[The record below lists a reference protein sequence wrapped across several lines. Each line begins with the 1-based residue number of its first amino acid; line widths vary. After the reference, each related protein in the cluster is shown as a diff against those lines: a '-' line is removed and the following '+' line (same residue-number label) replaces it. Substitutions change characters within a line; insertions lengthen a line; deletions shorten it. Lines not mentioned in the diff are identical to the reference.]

1 MSGLL
6 PTGTSASSEQNGEPR
21 TLWLDS
27 DDTGDL
33 LSSLSSDT
41 ARAILT
47 TLHEEPQTAS
57 EVATRVD
64 TSVQN
69 ARHHLSKLEQVDAV
83 RVADTRY
90 SEKGREMSVYAP
102 SEEPLVVF
110 VGREERKH
118 SFLDS
123 LRGLMSIIGVLGV
136 VSLLVQWLVTPTIDQ
151 TMSRQL
157 PRAGDALGSSGA
169 AGFSLLGVPPGV
181 IFFAGG
187 ILVLLFVLVIQH
199 KSAVRR
205 LIPG

>member
-21 TLWLDS
+21 TLWLNS

-41 ARAILT
+41 AREILT
-47 TLHEEPQTAS
+47 ALHEKPQTAS

-69 ARHHLSKLEQVDAV
+69 ARHHLSKLKQVGAI

-90 SEKGREMSVYAP
+90 SEKGREMTVYAP

-123 LRGLMSIIGVLGV
+123 LRGLMPIVGLLGI
-136 VSLLVQWLVTPTIDQ
+136 VSLLVQWIVTPTIDR
-151 TMSRQL
+151 TTSGQL
-157 PRAGDALGSSGA
+157 PRAGDALGSTSGV
-169 AGFSLLGVPPGV
+169 GNSLLGVPPGV

-187 ILVLLFVLVIQH
+187 LLVLLFVFVIH
-199 KSAVRR
+199 RFGSSTG
-205 LIPG
+205 LETG

>member
-27 DDTGDL
+27 DDTGDV
-33 LSSLSSDT
+33 LSSLSSNT

-47 TLHEEPQTAS
+47 ELHEEPKTAS
-57 EVATRVD
+57 EVATHVD

-69 ARHHLSKLEQVDAV
+69 ARHHLSKLEQVGAI
-83 RVADTRY
+83 RIADTRY

-110 VGREERKH
+110 VGREERKR

-123 LRGLMSIIGVLGV
+123 LRGLVPIIGALGF
-136 VSLLVQWLVTPTIDQ
+136 VSLLVQWFVTPTIDRN
-151 TMSRQL
+151 SSGQL
-157 PRAGDALGSSGA
+157 PRVGDALGGPP
-169 AGFSLLGVPPGV
+169 GITPLGLPPGV

-187 ILVLLFVLVIQH
+187 ILVLLFVYVLHHTDAIQELV
-199 KSAVRR
+199 SN
-205 LIPG
+205 